1 MPNTAG
7 YLGSVGVGPHGA
19 FRAVEGFRTGPGKAG
34 GRRCSGRVEGVLRVD
49 ITNFQP
55 RWEVEDWEDVRHQFS
70 GGEHGG
76 GQNPNPAKRA
86 KAAPR
91 GAPAPVLV
99 DEAGNDRSLV
109 ELHIEAATAA
119 QVIAGAVVR
128 KMPELRQ
135 MPGPLPRGV
144 VPGTVPG
151 GVDMAAV
158 RAAHAVAKEVVAR
171 KLNAAD
177 MAPAAEALDTAAAS
191 GEKPRFFRDFL
202 ERIGAK
208 TPVGFSKFNS
218 LGTIL
223 HPTSK
228 VCAVSALHGG
238 FVNCCVLFLLS
249 YVFALVVF

>member
-7 YLGSVGVGPHGA
+7 YLGMVGVGPHGA
-19 FRAVEGFRTGPGKAG
+19 FRTVEGFRTGPGKAG
-34 GRRCSGRVEGVLRVD
+34 GRRCSGRVEVVLRVD

-70 GGEHGG
+70 GGEHEG

-86 KAAPR
+86 KAGCAAPR
-91 GAPAPVLV
+91 GAPAPMLV

-109 ELHIEAATAA
+109 DLHIEAATAA
-119 QVIAGAVVR
+119 QVIAEAVVR

-144 VPGTVPG
+144 VPGSVPG

-171 KLNAAD
+171 KLNAAG
-177 MAPAAEALDTAAAS
+177 MTPAAEALDTAAAS
-191 GEKPRFFRDFL
+191 GEEPSHCTRY
-202 ERIGAK
+202 A
-208 TPVGFSKFNS
+208 
-218 LGTIL
+218 
-223 HPTSK
+223 
-228 VCAVSALHGG
+228 ASAP
-238 FVNCCVLFLLS
+238 
-249 YVFALVVF
+249 A